1 MQTLHTSNQRSGK
14 RKRYPLR
21 AATIIVGGLLL
32 TGLAGCENT
41 TPLSASRS
49 ADSTGASE
57 ASFAQFS
64 DVPIPAGATMDL
76 ERSLVLGESDSWI
89 GRLVM
94 NVGNSGGKAYDFF
107 FAEMPGF
114 NWVPVTTVRAETS
127 VLSYTRGERVATI
140 QIKKRTL
147 GGSNISLIVSP
158 KRSPVRAGGVSGGA
172 PSTVNISPI
181 R

>member
-1 MQTLHTSNQRSGK
+1 
-14 RKRYPLR
+14 
-21 AATIIVGGLLL
+21 LLL

-76 ERSLVLGESDSWI
+76 ERSLVLGESDTWI

-94 NVGNSGGKAYDFF
+94 NVGNSGGKAYNFF
-107 FAEMPGF
+107 FAEMPRF

-158 KRSPVRAGGVSGGA
+158 KGSPVRAGGESGGA

>member
-1 MQTLHTSNQRSGK
+1 MRALNWSGTENSS
-14 RKRYPLR
+14 LR
-21 AATIIVGGLLL
+21 LYAKSTFCAGVLILS
-32 TGLAGCENT
+32 LAGCQST

-49 ADSTGASE
+49 ATSVGAAE
-57 ASFAQFS
+57 ASFVQFS
-64 DVPIPAGATMDL
+64 DVPVPSGASMDL
-76 ERSLVLGESDSWI
+76 ERSLVLGEKEVWI

-94 NVGNSGGKAYDFF
+94 DVGLNSSKSYDFF
-107 FAEMPGF
+107 FAEMPRF

-140 QIKKRTL
+140 QIKKKTL

-158 KRSPVRAGGVSGGA
+158 KGSPVRAGGISQA
-172 PSTVNISPI
+172 PPEQVTISPI